1 MHVEV
6 GFPDSTR
13 IQTRT
18 RGLVMETGLP
28 PDRGGDPEAPGPFD
42 ILLCSLAACTGF
54 HVLCFLEE
62 RGFSLA
68 GAGVNIDAERGPDS
82 HLLETISIEIRV
94 PEGFPDKYKDAV
106 IRSAGQCLIREQ
118 LGRPPEFRMSVVTSP
133 AA

>member
-18 RGLVMETGLP
+18 RGLMIETGLP

-54 HVLCFLEE
+54 HVLTFLQE
-62 RGFSLA
+62 RGLSLA
-68 GAGVNIDAERGPDS
+68 DAGLSVDAERSPDS
-82 HLLETISIEIRV
+82 HLLETVSIDIRV
-94 PEGFPDKYKDAV
+94 PGDFPEKYKEAI
-106 IRSAGQCLIREQ
+106 IRSAGQCLIKAQ
-118 LGRPPEFRMSVVTSP
+118 LGRQPECKISVVTPS
-133 AA
+133 AT